1 MRDTMIFYRSFY
13 EAIKE
18 LPPENKIEVYDAI
31 FSYSLDFSE
40 PDLSGISKTIFT
52 LIKPQLDANIKRFE
66 NGKKPKQKQKES
78 ETEAKQKQKESE
90 TEAKQ
95 KQKESETE
103 AKQKQKESKT
113 ETNNNNNVNNN
124 NNNNKNINVNND
136 EEENFFEDENFEKKE
151 EAKNFLKTAKPSQI
165 DRLRMQHKLSVEH
178 YNEKVDEFVDKK
190 FDWGENSKWKNED
203 DMSKNFEFWLPSN
216 YKRVVNPYKQWTEED
231 FRRDCAKHMKTFGK
245 YVLNKFYNHFRQKTP
260 TGEMLFQSRNA
271 WNTEAQLKNW
281 CNENLKK
288 QNNI

>member
-90 TEAKQ
+90 TE
-95 KQKESETE
+95 
-103 AKQKQKESKT
+103 
-113 ETNNNNNVNNN
+113 TNNNNNVNNN

-178 YNEKVDEFVDKK
+178 FNEKVDEFVEKK

-203 DMSKNFEFWLPSN
+203 DMAKNFEFWMPTN
-216 YKRVVNPYKQWTEED
+216 YRRTVNPYKTWTEEQ
-231 FRRDCAKHMKTFGK
+231 FKEDCRKHLKTFGK
-245 YVLNKFYNHFRQKTP
+245 DMVNKFYNYFRQLT
-260 TGEMLFQSRNA
+260 TDGEMLFQTKAA
-271 WNTEAQLKNW
+271 WNTEVQLKNW
-281 CNENLKK
+281 YNKEISKNKSEIKK
-288 QNNI
+288 EPTKKIRTL

>member
-90 TEAKQ
+90 TE
-95 KQKESETE
+95 
-103 AKQKQKESKT
+103 
-113 ETNNNNNVNNN
+113 TNNNNNVNNN

-136 EEENFFEDENFEKKE
+136 EEENFSPDEFSEEKEKE
-151 EAKNFLKTAKPSQI
+151 KAKHFLKTAKPSQI

-203 DMSKNFEFWLPSN
+203 DMVKNFECWLPSN
-216 YKRVVNPYKQWTEED
+216 YKREVNP
-231 FRRDCAKHMKTFGK
+231 
-245 YVLNKFYNHFRQKTP
+245 
-260 TGEMLFQSRNA
+260 
-271 WNTEAQLKNW
+271 
-281 CNENLKK
+281 
-288 QNNI
+288 

>member
-31 FSYSLDFSE
+31 FSYSLDFYE

-90 TEAKQ
+90 TE
-95 KQKESETE
+95 
-103 AKQKQKESKT
+103 
-113 ETNNNNNVNNN
+113 TNNNNNVNNNVNNN

-178 YNEKVDEFVDKK
+178 YNEKVDEFVEKK

-203 DMSKNFEFWLPSN
+203 DMAMNFEFWLPSN
-216 YKRVVNPYKQWTEED
+216 YKRVVNPYKQWTQEE
-231 FRRDCAKHMKTFGK
+231 FKQDCAKHMKTFGK
-245 YVLNKFYNHFRQKTP
+245 DVLNKFYNHFRQRTP
-260 TGEMLFQSRNA
+260 TGEMLFQTKKA

-281 CNENLKK
+281 YNQNLKN